1 MSAQRDLAPADMRTP
16 LKRVRA
22 LGSAKSGVGQ
32 WWWERL
38 TAVALIP
45 LSLWF
50 VWLVLRLPHLDFA
63 SAHAVVATPWTT
75 LLLILFTSIGFWH
88 GQLGLQVIIED
99 YVHTRWIEL
108 TLLVAIRFLAVI
120 GALASALA
128 ALDIWL
134 AVY

>member
-1 MSAQRDLAPADMRTP
+1 MNTQRDVTPTDMRTP

-63 SAHAVVATPWTT
+63 SAHVVLGTPWNT
-75 LLLILFTSIGFWH
+75 LLLILFTATGFWH
-88 GQLGLQVIIED
+88 GQLGLQVILED

-120 GALASALA
+120 GALVCALA
-128 ALDIWL
+128 ALDVWL
-134 AVY
+134 AIY